1 MFVKDNFV
9 VLMFTLKI
17 GEQGIPIWFRCEKH
31 KSKITSKNYEKQ
43 KKKIFDEKYI
53 MNAVKE
59 VINIFNKHDIKITF
73 LADRWFCNL
82 KLMKF
87 IQDNGHYFCI
97 RAKVN
102 SNIKVKIYDR
112 KEKHEIYTTL
122 AYFHTQKHHSLYY
135 ENLEIGTFGF
145 RCNLSIARNKLS
157 DDPWFILSNIEPNKA
172 LREYSHRFG
181 SIESVFKSQKS
192 NGLNLEKTKT
202 KNIKAFET
210 LYGICCFVVLWLTII
225 GVDYTKNY
233 HKVKNKLNI
242 KFTKKRKG
250 KLIRIISNFNL
261 GLTIL
266 KKVYSSYTTFKLKC
280 NLQLY
285 L

>member
-1 MFVKDNFV
+1 MFVKDKFV

-17 GEQGIPIWFRCEKH
+17 GEQGIPIWFRC
-31 KSKITSKNYEKQ
+31 
-43 KKKIFDEKYI
+43 
-53 MNAVKE
+53 
-59 VINIFNKHDIKITF
+59 
-73 LADRWFCNL
+73 
-82 KLMKF
+82 
-87 IQDNGHYFCI
+87 
-97 RAKVN
+97 
-102 SNIKVKIYDR
+102 
-112 KEKHEIYTTL
+112 EKHEIYTTL

-135 ENLEIGTFGF
+135 ENLEIGTLGF

-157 DDPWFILSNIEPNKA
+157 DDPWFVLSNIKPNKA

-192 NGLNLEKTKT
+192 NGLNLERTKT
-202 KNIKAFET
+202 NNIKAFET

-233 HKVKNKLNI
+233 HNVKNKLNI
-242 KFTKKRKG
+242 RFTKKRKG

-266 KKVYSSYTTFKLKC
+266 KKVYNSYTTFKLKC